1 MTEDEMV
8 RWHHHHSM
16 DMSLRK
22 LRELVIDREGGR
34 EGEKKKT
41 ASLCHNLKITHQCKI
56 NYASI

>member
-22 LRELVIDREGGR
+22 LKDLVMDMEGWR
-34 EGEKKKT
+34 AAVHVVAKSCT
-41 ASLCHNLKITHQCKI
+41 QLQLN
-56 NYASI
+56 